1 MQWPRLRHPVLLQS
15 PVIQRHRAR
24 GQETEDLLLVV
35 LCSVSADWELEPPRL
50 KSLNRKVICA
60 MSFLGS
66 AAGPALGLSS
76 PLPGLHLLPGLPSS
90 VPGAPFQLQQLHLR
104 GRKEVPG
111 QKEDTS
117 LDRESFQG
125 GRLNFFPPLLCS
137 WSRLSCE
144 EDPPCNKFNM
154 AKRQKVPASCFSNA
168 EQTLKK
174 MGREM

>member
-1 MQWPRLRHPVLLQS
+1 MAKAQIPSAAPKSCDTKAQSTGTRNRRFALGCALFCLSRLG
-15 PVIQRHRAR
+15 A
-24 GQETEDLLLVV
+24 GT
-35 LCSVSADWELEPPRL
+35 PRL

-76 PLPGLHLLPGLPSS
+76 PLHLLPGLPSN
-90 VPGAPFQLQQLHLR
+90 VPGAPFQLQQLHPR

-117 LDRESFQG
+117 LDRENFQG
-125 GRLNFFPPLLCS
+125 GRLDFFPLLLCLR
-137 WSRLSCE
+137 SRLSCE